1 MSDDIALLFA
11 DELARPAAAA
21 RRIVFLSAMSLPQ
34 MQQYATGHWQV
45 SAGPG
50 FESAAGIDLAAVP
63 ATPASEDQVYD
74 ADVVSLEAPTWTKS
88 ATVVARWQPRV
99 VKVNGAFHGDNALV
113 GEHAARALAG
123 SGYEIIGCHWRA
135 DNTYALRSLSRIDRL
150 AAFGA
155 PDWKHLN
162 LIATK
167 DADFIRTLLSVARL
181 YVGEERRIADLR
193 VSHAVRGDHIARLED
208 ALMAHQRPRT

>member
-11 DELARPAAAA
+11 DELARPTAAA
-21 RRIVFLSAMSLPQ
+21 RHAVFLSAMSLPQ
-34 MQQYATGHWQV
+34 MQQYATGGWQV

-50 FESAAGIDLAAVP
+50 FESAAGVDLAAVP
-63 ATPASEDQVYD
+63 ATQASEDQARS
-74 ADVVSLEAPTWTKS
+74 ADLVSLEAPTWTRS
-88 ATVVARWQPRV
+88 AASLGRWQPRII
-99 VKVNGAFHGDNALV
+99 KLNGAFHGDNALV
-113 GEHAARALAG
+113 GEAAVRALAAE
-123 SGYEIIGCHWRA
+123 GYDLIGCHWRA
-135 DNTYALRSLSRIDRL
+135 DNTYALRSLSRIERL
-150 AAFGA
+150 SAFGA

-167 DADFIRTLLSVARL
+167 DAELIRTLLTVARL

-208 ALMAHQRPRT
+208 ALMVHQR